1 MRRLEEE
8 LEREREALKKEKGEK
23 ETIKATLEATIKDHE
38 EAVAKMNVNAVDV
51 NALKAEINT
60 KNSTLQLVVAEKSGV
75 YKVPYSSLLGRI
87 SRCEEGKGL
96 SWLLRRI

>member
-8 LEREREALKKEKGEK
+8 LEREREALRKEKEEK
-23 ETIKATLEATIKDHE
+23 EAIKSTLEATIKDHE
-38 EAVAKMNVNAVDV
+38 EAVAKMNVVDV

-75 YKVPYSSLLGRI
+75 YKV
-87 SRCEEGKGL
+87 GKNITL
-96 SWLLRRI
+96 